1 MFRYVAAV
9 FVLLAAAF
17 IAYLVL
23 TLGDLLYTA
32 TASKVGGNQ
41 VLDTALQ
48 VVSWALF
55 AYVVSYAAAVV
66 IYKRR
71 R

>member
-23 TLGDLLYTA
+23 TLGDLLYTTVA
-32 TASKVGGNQ
+32 GKLGSNQ
-41 VLDTALQ
+41 MLDTALQ

-55 AYVVSYAAAVV
+55 AYVVAYAAAVV
-66 IYKRR
+66 IYKKRR
-71 R
+71 